1 MDAQWI
7 TDLVH
12 STLLFP
18 ALFALV
24 VADAFVVIL
33 PSEIAVVALATLS
46 EATGSPSLPA
56 LIVVATIG
64 AIVGDSL
71 CYLIGRRVGFERWA
85 WQRCGK
91 LGAAL
96 ARARRTIL
104 GRPAVLIFTARYIPF
119 ARIAVNF
126 AAGATPLP
134 YGRYFPLS
142 CAAGL
147 GWAAYNS
154 VIGAFFGHL
163 LKQYPLLAIAV
174 SVAVA
179 ITLGIVVDLIARQ
192 LSRWQAH
199 RRAGRELDGPA

>member
-1 MDAQWI
+1 MTAQWI

-12 STLLFP
+12 SALLFP

-46 EATGSPSLPA
+46 AATGSPSLPA
-56 LIVVATIG
+56 LIAVAMSG

-71 CYLIGRRVGFERWA
+71 CYLIGRRVGFDRWE
-85 WQRCGK
+85 WQRRGK

-104 GRPAVLIFTARYIPF
+104 ARPAALIFTARYIPF

-126 AAGATPLP
+126 AAGATPVP
-134 YGRYFPLS
+134 YGRYLPLS

-154 VIGAFFGHL
+154 VIGAFFGNL
-163 LKQYPLLAIAV
+163 LKQYPLLAV
-174 SVAVA
+174 VTSVAVA
-179 ITLGIVVDLIARQ
+179 ITLGITVDLIARQ
-192 LSRWQAH
+192 FSRWRTR
-199 RRAGRELDGPA
+199 RRADRALDGPA

>member
-1 MDAQWI
+1 MNAQWI

-12 STLLFP
+12 SAWLFP
-18 ALFALV
+18 ALFSLV

-33 PSEIAVVALATLS
+33 PSETAVVALATLS

-56 LIVVATIG
+56 LIAVAMIG

-71 CYLIGRRVGFERWA
+71 CYFIGRRVGFERWA
-85 WQRCGK
+85 WQRSGK
-91 LGAAL
+91 RGAAL
-96 ARARRTIL
+96 ARARETIL
-104 GRPAVLIFTARYIPF
+104 ARPAVLIFTARYIPF

-126 AAGATPLP
+126 SAGATPLP

-154 VIGAFFGHL
+154 VIGVFFGHL
-163 LKQYPLLAIAV
+163 LKQYPLLAIVV

-192 LSRWQAH
+192 ISRWQAQ
-199 RRAGRELDGPA
+199 RRAVRALDGPA